1 MADYKVIDGDGHVRE
16 SIPALK
22 KLLARHPLLAQ
33 D

>member
-22 KLLARHPLLAQ
+22 KLLGSLGVA
-33 D
+33 